1 MIPDR
6 IVWKTLT
13 SHVPNPS
20 HTHINRTRSLR
31 LALRSLFHIN
41 KWRRTRAPFP
51 FSYHKHTCSHLH
63 VDATHAFTTY
73 RSIYEPHDTVQN
85 GRFTHTVTHTHTHT
99 HTHIHTHSAERRFDD
114 FKSSSTQTCL
124 LRENVLSTW
133 KSQVQVFLPLKCV
146 YGVCC
151 AVLCVC
157 VSTNLENTHSIIVK
171 KVIHLFVVSVYC

>member
-99 HTHIHTHSAERRFDD
+99 HTYTHT
-114 FKSSSTQTCL
+114 L
-124 LRENVLSTW
+124 LKEGLMILNL
-133 KSQVQVFLPLKCV
+133 LPLRRV
-146 YGVCC
+146 YWEKMYYPHEKVRFKYFSLLSVCMVS
-151 AVLCVC
+151 AVLCCVFVC
-157 VSTNLENTHSIIVK
+157 LLI
-171 KVIHLFVVSVYC
+171 